1 MNYSHFVGLDVGK
14 KSFDACLMSL
24 DQELSHHTF
33 PNTPEGIEELLHW
46 IKQHGVE
53 VETALFCAENM
64 GSYVI
69 DLCLSSYQYH
79 FPLALECPLT
89 IKKSIGLQRGKNDRI
104 DARRIA
110 QYASLHY
117 RKLRLYELPDKDLV
131 RLRNWMVIR
140 DNLVKQKV
148 SSLKLLEL
156 TRETSGLADLMTAMT
171 FLEKQISLVKEKISY
186 VEQEMEKIISSNIA
200 LLTNYQ
206 LLTSIKGIG
215 PINAIV
221 LLCVTGNF
229 HRFSDPRKFA
239 CYSGVAPFEYS
250 SGTSIR
256 GKTKTSHLANREV
269 KVYLTRAAITAI
281 AWDPQIKAYYKRK
294 IAEGKHKASVI
305 NAVRAKIIARCFAVI
320 KRKTPFVTLRA

>member
-14 KSFDACLMSL
+14 KSFDACLVSL

-33 PNTPEGIEELLHW
+33 PNTPGGIEELLHRV
-46 IKQHGVE
+46 KQRGVE

-64 GSYVI
+64 GSHVI
-69 DLCLSSYQYH
+69 DLCLSSYQFH
-79 FPLALECPLT
+79 FPLALGCPLT
-89 IKKSIGLQRGKNDRI
+89 IKRSIGLQRGKNDRI

-110 QYASLHY
+110 RYACLHY
-117 RKLRLYELPDKDLV
+117 RKLRLYQLPDKDLV

-156 TRETSGLADLMTAMT
+156 TRETSGLADLVTAMT
-171 FLEKQISLVKEKISY
+171 FLEKQLSLVKEKISY
-186 VEQEMEKIISSNIA
+186 VEQEMEKIISSNVA

-215 PINAIV
+215 PVNAIV

-229 HRFSDPRKFA
+229 HLFSDPRKFA
-239 CYSGVAPFEYS
+239 CYCGVAPFEHS

-256 GKTKTSHLANREV
+256 GKTKTSNLANREV

-281 AWDPQIKAYYKRK
+281 SWDPQIKAYYKRK
-294 IAEGKHKASVI
+294 TGEGKHKASVI